1 MADVYEAIAN
11 AADKYGVP
19 VEALLAIAKIESNFQ
34 AGADNPNSSA
44 SGLFQFTDGTA
55 GGLGLTG
62 SKRNDIEAQAEAAA
76 KMAASNSRSLTSA
89 LGRPPTAGE
98 LYLAH
103 QQGLSGA
110 KALLANPNLPA
121 SEVLARFHGNNAA
134 RVITQNGG
142 NLNMTAGEFASQWVD
157 KGNKTAG
164 LFPPG
169 EIPRV
174 GSVLSTAPAPRLPP
188 APVTPSIDMAQ
199 MRRISAPSQLIPDTF
214 AGLSKGKRYLSDEI
228 GMSPVGGGK
237 QTAPMFD
244 AAYDERL
251 GAMQLTQQPINSQ
264 GMAVGASKAPPPVP
278 KMMSPQ
284 MAGLRA
290 RNAAPEVTA
299 ALNARYPAQ
308 LPPLPPSSGI
318 GAPPVTRPVQS
329 VSVKVPPVPA
339 SVEERAT
346 ARNRPIWQA
355 QTKAETARLASLYAN
370 GGPTRPNAPSMSNGV
385 GAGANVDRQRLEQI
399 ATRPR
404 NAQVNRLPATAGIDY
419 DANPAFSQ
427 PTQSGGLSRDALI
440 RQRQYA
446 ANQLNPPLATPP
458 MVAAPRVSLP
468 NATQLATAT
477 GFRVPQPMAPGMP
490 PLPIPRPIGVA
501 TQLSVKPVP
510 PMPIPRPLNGLPQ
523 TAPSGTIKLGADGKT
538 YQFGSNGQWMT
549 TTMTPTPM
557 GMGGAERP
565 APRPATM
572 SPWLAFQRS
581 LPALPTL
588 RPPTS
593 PAAQKVWMTGFSDSG
608 SSGGAHGGSESDK
621 HRGEAYDPNVRN
633 MK

>member
-1 MADVYEAIAN
+1 MADVYETIAN

-76 KMAASNSRSLTSA
+76 KMAASNSRSLASA

-121 SEVLARFHGNNAA
+121 SEVLARFHGNNASK
-134 RVITQNGG
+134 VITQNGG
-142 NLNMTAGEFASQWVD
+142 NLNMTAGEFASQWVN

-174 GSVLSTAPAPRLPP
+174 GSVLSTAPTPRLPP

-214 AGLSKGKRYLSDEI
+214 AGLSKGKRYLSDEL

-237 QTAPMFD
+237 QNAPMFD

-264 GMAVGASKAPPPVP
+264 GMATGSSKAPPPVP
-278 KMMSPQ
+278 KVMSPQ
-284 MAGLRA
+284 IAVQRA
-290 RNAAPEVTA
+290 KDPVLQA
-299 ALNARYPAQ
+299 ALNAKYAPSASDLVRGNPMQTKEVATTIASYPTTTKPKVSASD
-308 LPPLPPSSGI
+308 LARGKSGI
-318 GAPPVTRPVQS
+318 STV
-329 VSVKVPPVPA
+329 
-339 SVEERAT
+339 AT
-346 ARNRPIWQA
+346 IPTTGYPTTA
-355 QTKAETARLASLYAN
+355 QI
-370 GGPTRPNAPSMSNGV
+370 V
-385 GAGANVDRQRLEQI
+385 G
-399 ATRPR
+399 
-404 NAQVNRLPATAGIDY
+404 
-419 DANPAFSQ
+419 
-427 PTQSGGLSRDALI
+427 
-440 RQRQYA
+440 
-446 ANQLNPPLATPP
+446 
-458 MVAAPRVSLP
+458 
-468 NATQLATAT
+468 AT
-477 GFRVPQPMAPGMP
+477 GFRPPPAIPDRLPQGVAGLPALYGTGNVAGVGTKAIAPMPFSRPPGFPAPTQMAQGKVAPTPFNRPTAVGTQLSTTPMP
-490 PLPIPRPIGVA
+490 PL
-501 TQLSVKPVP
+501 
-510 PMPIPRPLNGLPQ
+510 PIPRPLNGLPQ
-523 TAPSGTIKLGADGKT
+523 TAPSGTIKQGADGKT

-557 GMGGAERP
+557 GMGGGEMP
-565 APRPATM
+565 APIPATM
-572 SPWLAFQRS
+572 SPFLAFRRS
-581 LPALPTL
+581 LPTMPTL

-621 HRGEAYDPNVRN
+621 HRGEAVPVNTRSY
-633 MK
+633 K